1 MLSPFEKVKIP
12 PKTENL
18 IKAVL
23 NRIPK
28 IGGSNPKERE
38 IKRILFLK
46 EQLKKY
52 QDFLKEFPKIEELH
66 PFYRESIEILAD
78 INRVKLCLGAMNR
91 GVQLSLKLIERY
103 RRLIKASDEK
113 EANKLMRE
121 CIGRVNSILR
131 ARKDCID
138 QIIDLASQ
146 LKKLQAID
154 PNMLT
159 IIVAGPPNVGKSTL
173 VRKISSAKPEVAS
186 YPFTTKEIHVGHIDT
201 KLYKIQVIDTPG
213 ILDRPMKERNKIEL
227 KAINAIKNLEG
238 IIVFMFDV
246 SNQSL
251 YSAKEQI
258 DLYEEVKSM
267 KKVVIPVLNKIDD
280 KNEELYNQIK
290 TYLSSSAEKMFE
302 ISAEKELGLDSLLNY
317 VLNLLQNAEA
327 LSK

>member
-1 MLSPFEKVKIP
+1 MLNPFEKVKIP
-12 PKTENL
+12 PKTEDL
-18 IKAVL
+18 IKIVL

-28 IGGSNPKERE
+28 IGGSTPKERE
-38 IKRILFLK
+38 IKRLDFFK
-46 EQLKKY
+46 EQLKRY
-52 QDFLKEFPKIEELH
+52 QEFLKEFPRIEELH
-66 PFYRESIEILAD
+66 PFYRETVEIFAD

-91 GVQLSLKLIERY
+91 GVQLSLNLIERY
-103 RRLIKASDEK
+103 RRLIKGSDEK
-113 EANKLMRE
+113 EANKLMRQ
-121 CIGRVNSILR
+121 CVGRVNSILR

-138 QIIDLASQ
+138 QVIDLASQ

-173 VRKISSAKPEVAS
+173 VGKISSAKPEVAS

-201 KLYKIQVIDTPG
+201 GLYKIQVIDTPG

-238 IIVFMFDV
+238 VILFLFDV

-258 DLYEEVKSM
+258 DLYEEVKSL

-290 TYLSSSAEKMFE
+290 SHLSAEGKVFE
-302 ISAEKELGLDSLLNY
+302 ISAEKGLGLDSLLNY
-317 VLNLLQNAEA
+317 VLNILQNAKV
-327 LSK
+327 LGK

>member
-1 MLSPFEKVKIP
+1 MLNPFEKVKIP
-12 PKTENL
+12 PKTEDL
-18 IKAVL
+18 IKIVL
-23 NRIPK
+23 NRIPR
-28 IGGSNPKERE
+28 IGGSTPKERE
-38 IKRILFLK
+38 IKRLDFFR
-46 EQLKKY
+46 EQLKRY
-52 QDFLKEFPKIEELH
+52 QEFLKEFPRIEELH
-66 PFYRESIEILAD
+66 PFYRETLEILAD

-91 GVQLSLKLIERY
+91 GVQLSLNLIERY
-103 RRLIKASDEK
+103 RRLIKGSDEK
-113 EANKLMRE
+113 EANKLMRQ
-121 CIGRVNSILR
+121 CVGRVNSILR

-138 QIIDLASQ
+138 QVVGLASQ

-173 VRKISSAKPEVAS
+173 VGKISSAKPEVAS

-201 KLYKIQVIDTPG
+201 GLYKIQVIDTPG

-238 IIVFMFDV
+238 VILFLFDV

-258 DLYEEVKSM
+258 DLYEEVKSL

-290 TYLSSSAEKMFE
+290 SRLSAEEKVFE
-302 ISAEKELGLDSLLNY
+302 ISAEKGLGLDSLLNY
-317 VLNLLQNAEA
+317 TLDILQNAKV
-327 LSK
+327 LGK

>member
-1 MLSPFEKVKIP
+1 MLNPFEKVKIP
-12 PKTENL
+12 PKTEDLVKVVL
-18 IKAVL
+18 I
-23 NRIPK
+23 RIPK
-28 IGGSNPKERE
+28 IGGSTPKERE
-38 IKRILFLK
+38 IKRILFFK

-52 QDFLKEFPKIEELH
+52 QDFIKEFPKIEELH
-66 PFYRESIEILAD
+66 PFYRENIEIIVS

-91 GVQLSLKLIERY
+91 GVQLSLNLIEKY

-138 QIIDLASQ
+138 QVIELASQ
-146 LKKLQAID
+146 LKKLKAVD

-173 VRKISSAKPEVAS
+173 VGKISSAKPEVAS

-213 ILDRPMKERNKIEL
+213 ILDRPMRERNKIEL

-238 IIVFMFDV
+238 VILFLFDV

-258 DLYEEVKSM
+258 DLYEEVKSL

-290 TYLSSSAEKMFE
+290 SHLSAEGKVFE
-302 ISAEKELGLDSLLNY
+302 ISAEKGLGLDSLLNY
-317 VLNLLQNAEA
+317 VLNILQNAKV
-327 LSK
+327 LGK

>member
-1 MLSPFEKVKIP
+1 MLNPFEKIKIP

-18 IKAVL
+18 IKVVL

-52 QDFLKEFPKIEELH
+52 QDFLKEFPKIENLH
-66 PFYRESIEILAD
+66 PFYKENIEIVAD
-78 INRVKLCLGAMNR
+78 IDKVKLCLGAMNR
-91 GVQLSLKLIERY
+91 GIRLSLNVIERY
-103 RRLIKASDEK
+103 RQLIRVSDEK
-113 EANKLMRE
+113 EANKLMRQ

-138 QIIDLASQ
+138 QVIDLASQ
-146 LKKLQAID
+146 LKKLNAID

-173 VRKISSAKPEVAS
+173 VGKISSAKPEVAS

-201 KLYKIQVIDTPG
+201 RLYKIQVIDTPG

-238 IIVFMFDV
+238 IIIFMFDV

-251 YSAKEQI
+251 YSAKEQL
-258 DLYEEVKSM
+258 DLYEEVKGI
-267 KKVVIPVLNKIDD
+267 KKVVVPVLNKIDD
-280 KNEELYNQIK
+280 KNEELYNEIK
-290 TYLSSSAEKMFE
+290 NHLSEKTFE
-302 ISAEKELGLDSLLNY
+302 ISAEKELGLDSLINY
-317 VLNLLQNAEA
+317 VINLFQNAE
-327 LSK
+327 LLDK

>member
-1 MLSPFEKVKIP
+1 MLNPFEKVKIP

-18 IKAVL
+18 IKVVL

-28 IGGSNPKERE
+28 IGGSTPKERE
-38 IKRILFLK
+38 IKRVMFFR

-52 QDFLKEFPKIEELH
+52 QDFLKEFPKIEDLH
-66 PFYRESIEILAD
+66 PFYRENIEIIAD
-78 INRVKLCLGAMNR
+78 IDKVKLCLGAMNR
-91 GVQLSLKLIERY
+91 GIRLSLNVIEKY
-103 RRLIKASDEK
+103 KQLIKVSDEK
-113 EANKLMRE
+113 EANKLMRQ

-138 QIIDLASQ
+138 QVIDLASQ

-173 VRKISSAKPEVAS
+173 VGKISSAKPEVAS

-201 KLYKIQVIDTPG
+201 RLYKIQVIDTPG

-238 IIVFMFDV
+238 IIIFMFDI

-251 YSAKEQI
+251 YSAKEQL
-258 DLYEEVKSM
+258 DLYEEVKGI
-267 KKVVIPVLNKIDD
+267 KKVVVPVLNKIDD
-280 KNEELYNQIK
+280 KNEELYNEIK
-290 TYLSSSAEKMFE
+290 TYLSSFSEKVFE
-302 ISAEKELGLDSLLNY
+302 ISAEKGFGLDSLINY
-317 VLNLLQNAEA
+317 VISIFQDAELLD
-327 LSK
+327 K